1 MGAWLRY
8 NRWTPEVAG
17 LDGDRE
23 PGLEL
28 YLFVKMLHV
37 LSATVLF
44 GTGAGI
50 ACFMLKG
57 HLSGVPAARRFVAVT
72 TGRADFLFTLPAVI
86 VQPLSGAW
94 LVWKGGC
101 DWSDRWLAIT
111 YAPYLV
117 AGACWL
123 PVVAI
128 QMRMKA
134 MLEAEA
140 VTACLDEA
148 RLSRLFGWW
157 FALGWPAFGG
167 LIVVFYLMVA
177 KPSW

>member
-1 MGAWLRY
+1 
-8 NRWTPEVAG
+8 V
-17 LDGDRE
+17 
-23 PGLEL
+23 EL
-28 YLFVKMLHV
+28 YFIIKTLHV

-50 ACFMLKG
+50 AFFMLRVQ
-57 HLSGVPAARRFVAVT
+57 LSDVPGARRFAAST
-72 TGRADFLFTLPAVI
+72 TVQADLLFTLPAVI

-94 LVWKGGC
+94 LVWRGGF
-101 DWSDRWLAIT
+101 DWTDRWLVVT
-111 YAPYLV
+111 YALYLL

-128 QMRMKA
+128 QIRIKRM
-134 MLEAEA
+134 LDAEA
-140 VTACLDEA
+140 AGERLDA
-148 RLSRLFGWW
+148 AALSRLVRWW

>member
-1 MGAWLRY
+1 M
-8 NRWTPEVAG
+8 
-17 LDGDRE
+17 D
-23 PGLEL
+23 L
-28 YLFVKMLHV
+28 YFFVKTLHV

-50 ACFMLKG
+50 AFFMLQG
-57 HLSGVPAARRFVAVT
+57 HVSGVPAARRFAAAATV
-72 TGRADFLFTLPAVI
+72 RADFLFTLPAVV

-94 LVWKGGC
+94 LVWRGGF
-101 DWSDRWLAIT
+101 DWTNRWLVVT
-111 YAPYLV
+111 YALYLI

-123 PVVAI
+123 PVVVI

-134 MLEAEA
+134 ILDNEA
-140 VTACLDEA
+140 VTGIPDEA
-148 RLSRLFGWW
+148 RLSRLFRWW

-167 LIVVFYLMVA
+167 LVVVFYLMVA

>member
-1 MGAWLRY
+1 MDVY
-8 NRWTPEVAG
+8 VV
-17 LDGDRE
+17 
-23 PGLEL
+23 
-28 YLFVKMLHV
+28 VKTLHI

-50 ACFMLKG
+50 AYFMLTG
-57 HLSGVPAARRFVAVT
+57 HLSGVAAARRFAAGT
-72 TGRADFLFTLPAVI
+72 TVRADMLFTLPAVI
-86 VQPLSGAW
+86 IQPLSGAW
-94 LVWKGGC
+94 LVWQGGF
-101 DWSDRWLAIT
+101 DWADRWLVFT
-111 YAPYLV
+111 YALYLL

-134 MLEAEA
+134 LLEAEA
-140 VTACLDEA
+140 AGTKLDEA
-148 RLSRLFGWW
+148 ALSRLFRWW

-167 LIVVFYLMVA
+167 LVVVFYLMVA

>member
-1 MGAWLRY
+1 M
-8 NRWTPEVAG
+8 
-17 LDGDRE
+17 D
-23 PGLEL
+23 L
-28 YLFVKMLHV
+28 YFVVKTLHV

-50 ACFMLKG
+50 AYFMLTG
-57 HLSGVPAARRFVAVT
+57 HLTGVPAARRFAAGT
-72 TGRADFLFTLPAVI
+72 TVRADMLFTLPAVI
-86 VQPLSGAW
+86 IQPLSGAW
-94 LVWKGGC
+94 LVWQGGF
-101 DWSDRWLAIT
+101 DWTDRWLLIT
-111 YAPYLV
+111 YGLYLL

-134 MLEAEA
+134 LLEAEA
-140 VTACLDEA
+140 AGASLDEA
-148 RLSRLFGWW
+148 ALSRLFRWW

-167 LIVVFYLMVA
+167 LVVVFYLMVA

>member
-1 MGAWLRY
+1 
-8 NRWTPEVAG
+8 
-17 LDGDRE
+17 LD
-23 PGLEL
+23 L
-28 YLFVKMLHV
+28 YFFIKTLHV

-50 ACFMLKG
+50 AFFMLTG
-57 HLSGVPAARRFVAVT
+57 YFSGVPAARRFAAAATV
-72 TGRADFLFTLPAVI
+72 RADFLFTLPAVI

-94 LVWKGGC
+94 LVWRGGF
-101 DWSDRWLAIT
+101 DWSDRWLVFT
-111 YAPYLV
+111 YALYLL

-128 QMRMKA
+128 QMRIKA
-134 MLEAEA
+134 ILDAEA
-140 VTACLDEA
+140 VTGCLDEA
-148 RLSRLFGWW
+148 MLARLFRWW
-157 FALGWPAFGG
+157 FVLGWPAFGG

>member
-1 MGAWLRY
+1 
-8 NRWTPEVAG
+8 
-17 LDGDRE
+17 
-23 PGLEL
+23 L
-28 YLFVKMLHV
+28 YLYFFVKTLHV

-50 ACFMLKG
+50 AFFMLKG
-57 HLSGVPAARRFVAVT
+57 HQSNVPAARRFAAAATV
-72 TGRADFLFTLPAVI
+72 RADFLFTLPAVI
-86 VQPLSGAW
+86 VQPLSGAP
-94 LVWKGGC
+94 LVWKGGF
-101 DWSDRWLAIT
+101 DWRDRWLVVT
-111 YAPYLV
+111 YALYLV

-134 MLEAEA
+134 MLDAAA
-140 VTACLDEA
+140 VTGNLDDAMLA
-148 RLSRLFGWW
+148 RLFVWW

>member
-1 MGAWLRY
+1 VKGGRGGVLRF
-8 NRWTPEVAG
+8 WG
-17 LDGDRE
+17 
-23 PGLEL
+23 PGLNL
-28 YLFVKMLHV
+28 YFFVKTLHV

-50 ACFMLKG
+50 AFFMLKG
-57 HLSGVPAARRFVAVT
+57 HLSGVPAARRFAAAMTV
-72 TGRADFLFTLPAVI
+72 RADSLFTLPAVI

-94 LVWKGGC
+94 LVWKGGF
-101 DWSDRWLAIT
+101 DWSERWLVIT
-111 YAPYLV
+111 YALYLL

-134 MLEAEA
+134 ILETEA
-140 VTACLDEA
+140 VTGSLDEA

>member
-1 MGAWLRY
+1 M
-8 NRWTPEVAG
+8 
-17 LDGDRE
+17 D
-23 PGLEL
+23 L
-28 YLFVKMLHV
+28 YFVVKTLHV

-50 ACFMLKG
+50 ASFMLDG
-57 HLSGVPAARRFVAVT
+57 HLSRVPAARRFAAAT
-72 TGRADFLFTLPAVI
+72 TVRADFLFTLPAVI

-94 LVWKGGC
+94 LVWQGGF
-101 DWSDRWLAIT
+101 DWSDRWLVAT
-111 YAPYLV
+111 YPLYLL

-140 VTACLDEA
+140 ITGTLDEA
-148 RLSRLFGWW
+148 KLAQL
-157 FALGWPAFGG
+157 L
-167 LIVVFYLMVA
+167 
-177 KPSW
+177 

>member
-1 MGAWLRY
+1 
-8 NRWTPEVAG
+8 
-17 LDGDRE
+17 LD
-23 PGLEL
+23 L
-28 YLFVKMLHV
+28 YFFVKTLHV

-50 ACFMLKG
+50 AFFMLNG
-57 HLSGVPAARRFVAVT
+57 YLSGVPAARRFAAAATV
-72 TGRADFLFTLPAVI
+72 RADFLFTLPAVVI
-86 VQPLSGAW
+86 QPLSGAW
-94 LVWKGGC
+94 LVWRGGF
-101 DWSDRWLAIT
+101 DWSDRWLVST
-111 YAPYLV
+111 YALYLI

-140 VTACLDEA
+140 VTGSLDEA
-148 RLSRLFGWW
+148 MLARLFRWW

-167 LIVVFYLMVA
+167 LMIVFYLMVA

>member
-1 MGAWLRY
+1 MDGRRTWL
-8 NRWTPEVAG
+8 G
-17 LDGDRE
+17 LDGVGSL
-23 PGLEL
+23 GLDL
-28 YLFVKMLHV
+28 YLFVKTVHV

-50 ACFMLKG
+50 AFFMLTG
-57 HLSGVPAARRFVAVT
+57 HLTGVPAARCFAAAT
-72 TGRADFLFTLPAVI
+72 TVRADFLFTLPAVI

-94 LVWKGGC
+94 LVWRGGF
-101 DWSDRWLAIT
+101 DWSDRRLVVT
-111 YAPYLV
+111 YALYLL

-134 MLEAEA
+134 ILDAEP
-140 VTACLDEA
+140 VGRSLDEA
-148 RLSRLFGWW
+148 MLSRLFGWW
-157 FALGWPAFGG
+157 CALGWPAFGG

>member
-1 MGAWLRY
+1 M
-8 NRWTPEVAG
+8 
-17 LDGDRE
+17 D
-23 PGLEL
+23 L
-28 YLFVKMLHV
+28 YFFVKTLHI

-50 ACFMLKG
+50 AFFMLKG
-57 HLSGVPAARRFVAVT
+57 YLNGVPAARRFAAAT
-72 TGRADFLFTLPAVI
+72 TVRADFLFTLPAVVI
-86 VQPLSGAW
+86 QPLSGAW
-94 LVWKGGC
+94 LVWHGGF
-101 DWSDRWLAIT
+101 DWFDRWLVFT
-111 YAPYLV
+111 YALYLL
-117 AGACWL
+117 AGACRL

-134 MLEAEA
+134 ILEAEA
-140 VTACLDEA
+140 VSGSRDEA
-148 RLSRLFGWW
+148 MLKRLFHWW